1 MVVAQ
6 HSTRLISVRIQEP
19 LADQVIIADVP
30 TTQPIRQFSGDAIE
44 ISDSENQGKK
54 KMRDEIQK
62 LRLSL
67 EKVSSTS
74 PLKKGGKKLR
84 IGGKKL
90 VPNPPGQVC
99 SNLRK
104 RRLKKAWQ
112 GSMY

>member
-54 KMRDEIQK
+54 KNERRDPEVEALFGEGFFNIPAQERRQKIKDWRKEIGSQPS
-62 LRLSL
+62 RPSL
-67 EKVSSTS
+67 
-74 PLKKGGKKLR
+74 
-84 IGGKKL
+84 
-90 VPNPPGQVC
+90 Q
-99 SNLRK
+99 
-104 RRLKKAWQ
+104 
-112 GSMY
+112 